1 MVTKQ
6 IGEIRENV
14 TRIELDNAVSA
25 GVMWGALGSDM
36 VPIFEEHTTRLERNY
51 TLEQWYALDPME
63 RALVVAHRRIDM
75 AAKNLQSDAEIRDA
89 KRKSKQ
95 KG

>member
-6 IGEIRENV
+6 IGDLRENI

-25 GVMWGALGSDM
+25 GVLWGSLGADM
-36 VPIFEEHTTRLERNY
+36 VPLFEEHSARLERDY
-51 TLEQWYALDPME
+51 TLAEWYALDRME

-75 AAKNLQSDAEIRDA
+75 ASRNLQSEAEIRDA
-89 KRKSKQ
+89 KRKSK
-95 KG
+95 K